1 VSEQQAISPGSRTG
15 ATGAALWWRLLS
27 SRAGQVGTLMLA
39 ALIAIAVLAPWIA
52 PFDPLAQ
59 VSPPF
64 EPISLAHPLGS
75 DELGRDILSR
85 IIFGSRLSLLT
96 AFATALLAAVV
107 GVPAGLVA
115 GFFGR
120 WLDAVLMR
128 VMDVVLSV
136 PAILLAI
143 VLVAIMGGGL
153 VPLIVAI
160 AIVAVPTF
168 ARLTRASV
176 LTVKER
182 EFVAAQR
189 AAGASTADLVLRTI
203 LPNVLGPAIV
213 QLVVTASTAI
223 LTESG
228 LNFLGLGIPPPEPSL
243 GSMLAAGNEN
253 LFQSPLYP
261 VIVGFAIATL
271 VATFDTFG
279 AGLQHALG
287 TTGSRRVVVA

>member
-1 VSEQQAISPGSRTG
+1 MIV
-15 ATGAALWWRLLS
+15 L
-27 SRAGQVGTLMLA
+27 
-39 ALIAIAVLAPWIA
+39 LIAVAILAPLIA
-52 PFDPLAQ
+52 PYDPLAQ
-59 VSPPF
+59 VSPSF
-64 EPISLAHPLGS
+64 EPISWRHPLGT

-85 IIFGSRLSLLT
+85 ILFGSRLSLLT
-96 AFATALLAAVV
+96 AISTALLAGVV
-107 GVPAGLVA
+107 GVGIGLLG

-128 VMDVVLSV
+128 FMDVVLSV
-136 PAILLAI
+136 PATLLAI

-153 VPLIVAI
+153 VPLVVAI
-160 AIVAVPTF
+160 AVVAVPAF

-189 AAGASTADLVLRTI
+189 AAGASTADLMVRTI
-203 LPNVLGPAIV
+203 LPNVLGPAVV
-213 QLVVTASTAI
+213 QLVVTASIAI

-228 LNFLGLGIPPPEPSL
+228 LNFLGLGMAPPAPSL

-253 LFQSPLYP
+253 LFLAPLYP
-261 VIVGFAIATL
+261 VIVGAAIAIL
-271 VATFDTFG
+271 VATFDAFG

-287 TTGSRRVVVA
+287 TTSSRAGTVA

>member
-1 VSEQQAISPGSRTG
+1 M
-15 ATGAALWWRLLS
+15 ALWRRLLS
-27 SRAGQVGTLMLA
+27 TRAGQVGTLMLA
-39 ALIAIAVLAPWIA
+39 LLIAIAILAPWIA

-59 VSPPF
+59 VSQPF
-64 EPISLAHPLGS
+64 APISWRHPLGN

-85 IIFGSRLSLLT
+85 IILGSRLSLLT
-96 AFATALLAAVV
+96 AFATALLAAAV
-107 GVPAGLVA
+107 GVAIGLVG
-115 GFFGR
+115 GFFGG
-120 WLDAVLMR
+120 WLDAILMR

-153 VPLIVAI
+153 VPLVVAI

-189 AAGASTADLVLRTI
+189 VAGAPTGDLVLRTI
-203 LPNVLGPAIV
+203 LPNVLGPAVV

-228 LNFLGLGIPPPEPSL
+228 LNFLGLGIAPPEPSL

-253 LFQSPLYP
+253 LFLSPLYP
-261 VIVGFAIATL
+261 VIVGFAIAIL

-279 AGLQHALG
+279 AGLQSALG
-287 TTGSRRVVVA
+287 TTGSRSAVVA